1 MLALFSKLLPLAV
14 AAGLGVNYAPE
25 IKAFYDE
32 LTAVT
37 QQVVTA
43 GDMRQIT
50 QMLDYTFI
58 RKGRYPSAQGFP
70 SWMER
75 SFKENGIKS
84 NRMDFWGNPWIYE
97 AGPKRRRFAL
107 LSTGPDGVP
116 GTEDDLKM
124 TGP

>member
-14 AAGLGVNYAPE
+14 AAGIGVNYAPE
-25 IKAFYDE
+25 MKAFYDE
-32 LTAVT
+32 LRAVT

-50 QMLDYTFI
+50 QMLDYTYI
-58 RKGRYPSAQGFP
+58 RKGRYPSTQGF
-70 SWMER
+70 SGWMER
-75 SFKENGIKS
+75 SFKENAIKS
-84 NRMDFWGNPWIYE
+84 NLTDSWGHPWIYQ
-97 AGPKRRRFAL
+97 AGSNQRSFTL

-116 GTEDDLKM
+116 STRDDLKM